1 MTRCVK
7 RRFQPST
14 STARPGSGNHRWP
27 RRPWCI
33 SAFRVGHRNQDPA
46 NELRNWNAEK
56 QKCDGMCFVV
66 CFSAGYYFSRF
77 ATTRDETVFTCT
89 EGPVWVWLHVVLH
102 VSICCFSILR
112 QGLLMWRET
121 RSARGITIQSKQLYT
136 RSDKEACFN
145 MSPCCISNCVRK
157 CWYECFNA
165 GSSCCW
171 IFNSVSG

>member
-56 QKCDGMCFVV
+56 HKCDGMCFVV
-66 CFSAGYYFSRF
+66 CFSVGYYFHVLRQRATTLCLPVPRAQFGFGCMLRFVVFNF
-77 ATTRDETVFTCT
+77 ATRPLNVPRDAKRPRHNHPIETAI
-89 EGPVWVWLHVVLH
+89 H
-102 VSICCFSILR
+102 S
-112 QGLLMWRET
+112 
-121 RSARGITIQSKQLYT
+121 
-136 RSDKEACFN
+136 
-145 MSPCCISNCVRK
+145 
-157 CWYECFNA
+157 
-165 GSSCCW
+165 
-171 IFNSVSG
+171 